1 MARKNFHPHVGTGR
15 RDTELH
21 RKSLGR
27 LAQRA
32 KALRTMWAGRRLR
45 PFSVHGDHAGRSAS
59 LVTMKN
65 GGSLD
70 MASQLKKAQPS
81 LVKDGNPSR
90 KASDGSA
97 TKSLH
102 LVLDKPSYARL
113 VWLQGALRAASF
125 VEVLRRALD
134 AYEIFDPEGLAM
146 EDGVDTDRAKSP
158 ATKADVKHLYIDI
171 SPEMKKQL
179 DDEKSAHGR
188 AYKVTINRALCVL
201 TQLVRNRTKLV
212 EAVKKGGENADEDYD
227 HTLDDA
233 HPELLASL

>member
-1 MARKNFHPHVGTGR
+1 MARKNIHPYAGIGR

-27 LAQRA
+27 LVQRA
-32 KALRTMWAGRRLR
+32 GVLRTMWAGRRLR
-45 PFSVHGDHAGRSAS
+45 PLGAHGDQTGCSVN

-81 LVKDGNPSR
+81 LVKGGNPPR

-146 EDGVDTDRAKSP
+146 EHGVDTDRANSP

-212 EAVKKGGENADEDYD
+212 EAVEKGGEYDEGENLRK
-227 HTLDDA
+227 LDNP